1 MDYKVILARTALR
14 DLGEIARYIA
24 RDNPRAAEKV
34 GFELI
39 EIAESLRVMPLRGF
53 AVKSRPGV
61 RRLLKDPYL
70 VLYRVD
76 ETRQVVSVQR
86 FWHAKR
92 DPQAMQTE

>member
-1 MDYKVILARTALR
+1 MDYKVILAQTALL

-24 RDNPRAAEKV
+24 QDNPRAAEKV
-34 GFELI
+34 GLELLDL
-39 EIAESLRVMPLRGF
+39 AQSLTILPLRGS

-76 ETRQVVSVQR
+76 EVRRVVSVQR

-92 DPQAMQTE
+92 DLR